1 VEARNRLVNG
11 EGVLGARGYMEDAMR
26 ARGQLPARP
35 SAPKVDAAFA
45 HFAHTKHRMVDL
57 EQENEHLRG
66 ELSKLHA
73 LSKRATETLDK
84 QRQQIDAL
92 YSKQKANV
100 APTDRRSSGVEFG
113 GNDSVEAAVAGC
125 GTRGGE
131 GVSGEVLR
139 TPVPDSC
146 GSADQ
151 HSDAG
156 RPSETCSEPEQ
167 RDCGSV
173 CVE

>member
-45 HFAHTKHRMVDL
+45 HFAHTKQRMVDL
-57 EQENEHLRG
+57 EQENEHLR
-66 ELSKLHA
+66 EQLST